1 VVNHVNPVNQTTILG
16 SNPLIPGTCRAML
29 RLLRLLRLRE
39 TPLGGLQTAAR
50 RQ

>member
-1 VVNHVNPVNQTTILG
+1 MVNHVNPVNQTTFLG
-16 SNPLIPGTCRAML
+16 SNHLIPRTCRAML
-29 RLLRLLRLRE
+29 RLLCLLRK

>member
-1 VVNHVNPVNQTTILG
+1 VVNHVNPVNKTTILG

-29 RLLRLLRLRE
+29 RLLRLLRE

>member
-1 VVNHVNPVNQTTILG
+1 VVNHVNPVNKTTILG

-29 RLLRLLRLRE
+29 RLLRE